1 MHNGVLHDL
10 YCLPDIIW
18 MIKSRRISWVGHVG
32 RVMHT
37 LSWLGKEEEDYLVDI
52 VVDERTVL
60 NRVF

>member
-1 MHNGVLHDL
+1 M
-10 YCLPDIIW
+10 
-18 MIKSRRISWVGHVG
+18 G